1 MGVASFDDR
10 AATYSNHKWHIRYA
24 HRLVELS
31 GLKSGDRVLDAAT
44 GTGLAATAALA
55 IVAPQGSVIGVDL
68 SAAMLERAA
77 LNNYNDGH
85 RSVQFVN
92 ADATHLPQFEDSEF
106 DVVICSAGLL
116 YMSAQHALS
125 EWHRILK
132 PNGIVS
138 FSTMEAGSP
147 PGARIFREC
156 AANFDLC
163 LTDPSEALGSAER
176 CLAAL
181 ADSGFR
187 VRAIVREQISF
198 TDDDLD
204 HAWEANLRSPGHEKV
219 RQLAT
224 AMLSDLREHF
234 ETTLRACLARD
245 PSTYD
250 AHVLYASGIR

>member
-10 AATYSNHKWHIRYA
+10 AATYSNHKWHVHYA

-31 GLKSGDRVLDAAT
+31 GLRSGDRVLDAAT

-55 IVAPQGSVIGVDL
+55 IVAPHGSVIGIDL
-68 SAAMLERAA
+68 SGAMLERAA
-77 LNNYNDGH
+77 LNNYKDG
-85 RSVQFVN
+85 RSSVQFVN

-116 YMSAQHALS
+116 YMSAQHAFR

-156 AANFDLC
+156 AANFDIY
-163 LTDPSEALGSAER
+163 LTDPSEALGSEKR
-176 CLAAL
+176 CEAAL

-187 VRAIVREQISF
+187 VRALVREQVSF

-204 HAWEANLRSPGHEKV
+204 HAWEANLRSPGHDKV
-219 RQLAT
+219 RQLPT
-224 AMLSDLREHF
+224 AMLSALREHF

-250 AHVLYASGIR
+250 AHVIYASGFR